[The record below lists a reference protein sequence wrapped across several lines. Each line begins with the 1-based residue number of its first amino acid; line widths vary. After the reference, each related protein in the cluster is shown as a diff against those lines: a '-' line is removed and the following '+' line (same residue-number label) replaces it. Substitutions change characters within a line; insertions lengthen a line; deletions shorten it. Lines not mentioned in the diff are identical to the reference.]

1 MGEESP
7 SSMNG
12 RSPNDDA
19 LSARGEERVFMF
31 VGESVRSSAVFSI
44 RRNIIVARGIG
55 AKVNANGRDRE
66 ARVT

>member
-1 MGEESP
+1 
-7 SSMNG
+7 MNG
-12 RSPNDDA
+12 RSSNDYA

-31 VGESVRSSAVFSI
+31 VGESVRTSAVFSI

>member
-1 MGEESP
+1 
-7 SSMNG
+7 
-12 RSPNDDA
+12 
-19 LSARGEERVFMF
+19 MF

-55 AKVNANGRDRE
+55 AKVSANGRDRE